1 MNATG
6 RLPIVCGCP
15 RRGAIKRVKKG
26 GVFGWLLRWVVVV
39 AFGCFCAVFFLVVTA
54 TPQDEEQHEPKRPDR
69 HQYAE
74 NIER

>member
-26 GVFGWLLRWVVVV
+26 GVFGWLLRWVVV
-39 AFGCFCAVFFLVVTA
+39 AFGCFCVVVFLVVTA
-54 TPQDEEQHEPKRPDR
+54 TPQDEEQHESQRPDR